1 MSKKGE
7 NIYKRKDGRWEARYV
22 KSRTQG
28 GKTQY
33 GYCYAKSYREAKE
46 KLCCIKAELI
56 NGSVTTENAQKK
68 KLAAFCDEW
77 LTLKRGTIKDSTY
90 VKYSTVVEKHIK
102 PSLGGLTVAC
112 LTSLVAEQFAHD
124 LIHKEKLAA
133 KTAKD
138 ILVVLNSVLKY
149 AEKQAPYLRK
159 TEISYPKAEKKEM
172 RVLTREE
179 QESFTS
185 YLLKDIDN
193 FKFPTLFALLTGLR
207 IGEICALHWRDVSLT
222 DVTVCVKCTMQR
234 IKNLNCDTGSK
245 TKVVIT
251 SAKSYSSAREIPL
264 SPLALEL
271 CKKFYGST
279 DAYILTGEADRF
291 VEPRTLQYKMKRYTS
306 DCGLVGVHFH
316 TLRHSFATRC
326 VEVGFEIKSLSEV
339 LGHAN
344 PQITLERYVHSSIE
358 LKRENMMKLAAIGY

>member
-22 KSRTQG
+22 KLRTQG
-28 GKTQY
+28 GKIQY

-56 NGSVTTENAQKK
+56 NGSAATQNVQKK
-68 KLAAFCDEW
+68 MLAAFCDEW

-90 VKYSTVVEKHIK
+90 IKYSTAIGKHIK

-112 LTSLVAEQFAHD
+112 LTSLVTEQFAHD
-124 LIHKEKLAA
+124 LIHKEKLTP

-149 AEKQAPYLRK
+149 AAKQAPYLCK
-159 TEISYPKAEKKEM
+159 TEIPYPKAEKKEM

-179 QESFTS
+179 QDSFTS

-193 FKFPTLFALLTGLR
+193 FKFATLFALLTGLR
-207 IGEICALHWRDVSLT
+207 IGEICALRWRDVSLT
-222 DVTVCVKCTMQR
+222 EETVCVKCTMQR
-234 IKNLNCDTGSK
+234 IKNLDCDAGSK
-245 TKVVIT
+245 TKVVI
-251 SAKSYSSAREIPL
+251 SSPKSYSSARVIPL

-271 CKKFYGST
+271 CKKFYGT
-279 DAYILTGEADRF
+279 PNAYVLTNEAERF
-291 VEPRTLQYKMKRYTS
+291 AEPRVLQYKMKRYTS

-339 LGHAN
+339 LGHAS

-358 LKRENMMKLAAIGY
+358 LKRENMMKLATIGY